1 MKHASQTQHFRI
13 ALAHSVKASLLALAL
28 AAGAAGCKATQT
40 PTQVDS
46 PDAQTPPLTPQEWV
60 QRNFQKPAD
69 KPVGQAPTLMAEL
82 RPVPQTTNSSLR
94 PNPRN
99 QSRALPTWQIRP
111 PVSPPQTSAPTPA
124 ANPAPQ
130 PSPSTP
136 GPDSAPKLVA
146 QASQPVSPAANP
158 PAAQAES
165 ANPQVS
171 QPVSPGIQTN
181 KPAQLLLREGDSLRI
196 SFPGAPSLNT
206 MQQIRRDGNIT
217 LPLIGEFKAAGLAP
231 SQAEKELLRLYDPHL
246 QVKEVTVTMESS
258 AFAVYVTGAV
268 QRPGKIMSDRPISA
282 LEAVVEAG
290 VDHTKANL
298 KKVRVVRQVNGR
310 TEYYILNLKDALLG
324 NKPTESFDL
333 RPSDI
338 IFVPERF
345 SLF

>member
-40 PTQVDS
+40 LTQVDS

-69 KPVGQAPTLMAEL
+69 KPVGQAPTLVAEL
-82 RPVPQTTNSSLR
+82 RPVPQTTNSSL
-94 PNPRN
+94 PAEPAKPIPGPADLADQTTN
-99 QSRALPTWQIRP
+99 
-111 PVSPPQTSAPTPA
+111 SPPQTSAPTPA
-124 ANPAPQ
+124 ANPAP
-130 PSPSTP
+130 
-136 GPDSAPKLVA
+136 KLVA
-146 QASQPVSPAANP
+146 QASQPVSAAPNP
-158 PAAQAES
+158 PAAQAEP
-165 ANPQVS
+165 ANPEVS
-171 QPVSPGIQTN
+171 QPASPGIQTN

-206 MQQIRRDGNIT
+206 IQQIRRDGNIT

-298 KKVRVVRQVNGR
+298 KKVRVVRRVDGR

-338 IFVPERF
+338 IYVPERF